1 MTKEKIKAKE
11 KQNTKAKDKEKN
23 KDLEEQLSQAQKSA
37 KDNWDKLLRAQ
48 AEIENIK
55 KRAAKDLEKAHKFAL
70 EGFVKALLEVKDS
83 LTMGLKITKNNDAK
97 IEQITEGLEMTN
109 KIFLNTMKKF
119 GIEQV
124 GVAGE
129 KFNPEIHEAIT
140 MIDDAKKKSNTVAEV
155 IQEGFTLN
163 ERTIRPAMVIVTK

>member
-1 MTKEKIKAKE
+1 MTKEKTKE
-11 KQNTKAKDKEKN
+11 KQNNKTKDK
-23 KDLEEQLSQAQKSA
+23 DLQEQLLQAQKSA
-37 KDNWDKLLRAQ
+37 KENWDKLLRSQ

-70 EGFVKALLEVKDS
+70 ENFVKALLEVKDS
-83 LTMGLKITKNNDAK
+83 LTMGLKMSQNNDAK
-97 IEQITEGLEMTN
+97 IAQIAEGLEMTN
-109 KIFLNTMKKF
+109 KIFLTTMEKF
-119 GIEQV
+119 GIQQI

-163 ERTIRPAMVIVTK
+163 ERTIRPAMVIVAK